1 MFYHQHK
8 KQNVRYGGFTLIE
21 MMVVITIVALLTTML
36 LVYSRQGQ
44 SIQNLRRAAS
54 QLVANIR
61 RAESLSM
68 LTFGTDNIAWGVRI
82 DQDGKGYSLVH
93 ENKYKILKSKST
105 VALHPGMEINN
116 QVYIYLFIPP
126 DPTATYISS
135 YISDGGSVSGLQ
147 NVDSNQEIDLKLIDE
162 DYPYYK
168 IIISPTGM
176 IYKEIVTH

>member
-1 MFYHQHK
+1 MFHTKYK
-8 KQNVRYGGFTLIE
+8 IQNTKYRAFTLIE

-54 QLVANIR
+54 QLVANVR

-68 LTFGTDNIAWGVRI
+68 LTFGTDNIAWGIRI
-82 DQDGKGYSLVH
+82 DQDGKGYSLVY
-93 ENKYKILKSKST
+93 ESKDKVLNNKST
-105 VALHPGMEINN
+105 VTLHPGMEISNN
-116 QVYIYLFIPP
+116 QGRTYLFIPP
-126 DPTATYISS
+126 EPTAVYIPASS
-135 YISDGGSVSGLQ
+135 TIDNLQ
-147 NVDSNQEIDLKLIDE
+147 NIQDNEEIDLKLIDE

-168 IIISPTGM
+168 ITIAPTGM